1 MIACVIVLSRYTGW
15 EAAFVCQNARARARL
30 LVAEHPNTRTRTQT
44 HPHTHTRK
52 CTHTCTSQSFDVK
65 LPRLTLL
72 SPIGESLSFLLFGF
86 CARVREGV
94 SVCVRVYAGGYVVL
108 CVVHL
113 IASA

>member
-1 MIACVIVLSRYTGW
+1 M
-15 EAAFVCQNARARARL
+15 RARVRACL
-30 LVAEHPNTRTRTQT
+30 LASNQT
-44 HPHTHTRK
+44 HAHARKHTHTHTRK

-108 CVVHL
+108 CVVHF